1 MQVPRPNLQCVLGL
15 WGVLKNVIPR
25 FLGQIPVSWR
35 RAIIGHPDSPS
46 RIATIAHNFLNRF
59 SPEESEVFNCRGAL
73 EGYRMCIDWRR
84 FRSFVYGAWEPEVS
98 RALTSAVRQGMTVF
112 DIGAHIGYYTLLL
125 AKCVGPNG
133 RVFSFEPLPGNFD
146 LLRKNVQLNNLT
158 QVQTF
163 NQAVFSRVGEITI
176 SVPDDQPNSGNGSVC
191 LDEGVQQFRVNAVS
205 LDAFCEE
212 FLIRPDVLKMDVE
225 GAEYEVLR
233 GAKRVIAQFR
243 PKLLIELHHF
253 DGNLA
258 AHPVPDLVSGWG
270 YHIDWIERWQLT
282 SYILA
287 TPGTPAVEYVLT
299 PRAHTA

>member
-1 MQVPRPNLQCVLGL
+1 M
-15 WGVLKNVIPR
+15 LKNAIPR
-25 FLGQIPVSWR
+25 LLGRVPISWR
-35 RAIIGHPDSPS
+35 RAVIGRPDSPS
-46 RIATIAHNFLNRF
+46 RIATIAHNFLNRV
-59 SPEESEVFNCRGAL
+59 SPDKSQVFDCRGAL

-84 FRSFVYGAWEPEVS
+84 YRSFVYGAWEPE
-98 RALTSAVRQGMTVF
+98 LTRTFASTVKQGMTVI
-112 DIGAHIGYYTLLL
+112 DIGAHIGYYTLLF
-125 AKCVGPNG
+125 AKCVGSSG
-133 RVFSFEPLPGNFD
+133 RVFSFEPLPTNFA
-146 LLRKNVQLNNLT
+146 LLQKNVQLNNLR

-163 NQAVFSRVGEITI
+163 NQAVFSRAGEITI

-191 LDEGVQQFRVNAVS
+191 LDKGVQQFRVNAVL

-225 GAEYEVLR
+225 GAEYEVLM

-253 DGNLA
+253 DGNPA

-287 TPGTPAVEYVLT
+287 TPGTPAVEYGLT
-299 PRAHTA
+299 PPASTA